1 MKKMMFV
8 VMMMTIAISA
18 NAFTYAEAKCEAGMM
33 TDKMARELNL
43 GREQY
48 HAVYDINLSY
58 LRNADRRHSDPVRCK
73 AARKDMLK
81 RVLTVKQYEK
91 FLRMEYAYH
100 PSGMHRSPVRS
111 SVVRPVGKTAAMGPV
126 HKDKHHRKVVRY

>member
-18 NAFTYAEAKCEAGMM
+18 NAFTYAEAKYEAGMM

-43 GREQY
+43 GRAQY
-48 HAVYDINLSY
+48 KAVYDINLSY
-58 LRNADRRHSDPVRCK
+58 LRSMDLRYSEPIRST

-91 FLRMEYAYH
+91 FLRLEYAYH

-111 SVVRPVGKTAAMGPV
+111 SVVRPVRKPAVMGPV
-126 HKDKHHRKVVRY
+126 HKDKYNRRAVRY